1 MFIKAIEKFLILV
14 LSINKTDKFLFEI
27 IMKDILSNVLLTIEN
42 NNNMLDNVINNIV
55 TQQ

>member
-14 LSINKTDKFLFEI
+14 LSINKTDKSLCEI
-27 IMKDILSNVLLTIEN
+27 IMKDILSNLLLTIEN
-42 NNNMLDNVINNIV
+42 NNNMLDNVINNTV